1 MIGLASF
8 AFVGGAVAGSFIGVV
23 ADRVPRGRSIVR
35 PRSQCDAC
43 GTTVAGYDNVPIIS
57 WILLRGRC
65 RNCSASIPVR
75 YPLVEA
81 GLGAAFVF
89 TAVRF
94 IDDPMQLAL
103 GLIFTAL
110 LAAVTLTDL
119 DMRLIPNT
127 ILAAGATLGIA
138 VVIVGDPGSLP
149 ERLIAAAVGGGSLF
163 LIALAY
169 PRGLGMGDAKLVA
182 AMGLFLGSA
191 LAPAVLVGFA
201 AGALVGAVMIAR
213 HGAAARK
220 MAIPFGPFLA
230 LGGLVGLWAGHAI
243 VAWYTSS
250 FFGS

>member
-23 ADRVPRGRSIVR
+23 ADRVPRGLSIVR
-35 PRSQCDAC
+35 PRSRCDGC
-43 GTTVAGYDNVPIIS
+43 GTTVAGYDNIPIVS

-65 RNCSASIPVR
+65 RSCGAAIPAR

-81 GLGAAFVF
+81 GLGAAFVV
-89 TAVRF
+89 TALRF
-94 IDDPMQLAL
+94 IDDPMQLVL
-103 GLIFTAL
+103 GLAFTAL

-127 ILAAGATLGIA
+127 ILAAGATLGVAIVIA
-138 VVIVGDPGSLP
+138 GDPASLP
-149 ERLIAAAVGGGSLF
+149 ERLIAATIGGGILF

-182 AMGLFLGSA
+182 VMGIFLGSA
-191 LAPAVLVGFA
+191 LAPAVLIGFA
-201 AGALVGAVMIAR
+201 TGALVGVVMIAR

-220 MAIPFGPFLA
+220 KAIPFGPFLA
-230 LGGLVGLWAGHAI
+230 LGGLVGLWAGDAI

-250 FFGS
+250 FLGS